1 MKGCGRL
8 SPVQNSST
16 ASTEQFFFVL
26 NIQYYNTG
34 NKSMRGTL
42 DPPTQV
48 TIIFFA
54 GEGAPY
60 VLDSGAIKRA
70 RCAHAVIIPRLL
82 YQEQVWLVFSA
93 QK

>member
-1 MKGCGRL
+1 MLDSGAIKRARCAHAVIIPRL
-8 SPVQNSST
+8 REIKVCAAPW
-16 ASTEQFFFVL
+16 
-26 NIQYYNTG
+26 IRPR
-34 NKSMRGTL
+34 KS
-42 DPPTQV
+42 QS
-48 TIIFFA
+48 FA

-82 YQEQVWLVFSA
+82 YQEQEWLVFSA